1 MWWVGQQREQDAQE
15 LRDVGERQKDREIM
29 ERRKRRKGEGKENQ
43 IVQERLDIGFKQCHK
58 NLASLWIHLCGS
70 HSAAT

>member
-43 IVQERLDIGFKQCHK
+43 IVQERLDIGFKQ
-58 NLASLWIHLCGS
+58 S
-70 HSAAT
+70 